1 MANATVV
8 LYLVHEDYAIDRT
21 VVLHSTVPVVV
32 EHVVV
37 LHIVA
42 PSCCTSTSIRT
53 IHTVVL
59 PYAYCDSNVIILSPT
74 LEPIVI
80 SRVEAQLRGP

>member
-32 EHVVV
+32 EHVTVVV

-53 IHTVVL
+53 IHSTTV
-59 PYAYCDSNVIILSPT
+59 CIL
-74 LEPIVI
+74 
-80 SRVEAQLRGP
+80 

>member
-32 EHVVV
+32 LPVV
-37 LHIVA
+37 LPV
-42 PSCCTSTSIRT
+42 STSIYVSTGSTTTGTR
-53 IHTVVL
+53 IL
-59 PYAYCDSNVIILSPT
+59 PA
-74 LEPIVI
+74 
-80 SRVEAQLRGP
+80 RGASTERWV

>member
-42 PSCCTSTSIRT
+42 PCQGAP
-53 IHTVVL
+53 VF
-59 PYAYCDSNVIILSPT
+59 A
-74 LEPIVI
+74 
-80 SRVEAQLRGP
+80 SRFTFSS

>member
-32 EHVVV
+32 EHVVHVV

-42 PSCCTSTSIRT
+42 PSCCTSI
-53 IHTVVL
+53 L
-59 PYAYCDSNVIILSPT
+59 YCTT
-74 LEPIVI
+74 LFC
-80 SRVEAQLRGP
+80 STLHSY

>member
-37 LHIVA
+37 LHMVA
-42 PSCCTSTSIRT
+42 PSCCTGI
-53 IHTVVL
+53 L
-59 PYAYCDSNVIILSPT
+59 YARIARMHARPPWIDSDSSLS
-74 LEPIVI
+74 
-80 SRVEAQLRGP
+80 A

>member
-42 PSCCTSTSIRT
+42 PSCCTGILRNS
-53 IHTVVL
+53 
-59 PYAYCDSNVIILSPT
+59 SNWK
-74 LEPIVI
+74 
-80 SRVEAQLRGP
+80 